1 MHPLGA
7 SVSMLYIGG
16 NGSPMRAIRAV
27 IAEDEPVLRMDLRNA
42 LARLWPELVIC
53 ADVEDGFEAL
63 RALHEHAPRILFLDI
78 EMPGLSGLEVAK
90 QASGKCHIVFVTAFD
105 SYAVAAFEQGAI
117 DYVLKPF
124 SAARLATS
132 VARLRERVGG
142 IPAPIG
148 GLLEVLEASA
158 TQAKEY
164 LRWITASQGD
174 DLRLI
179 TVEEICYIQADN
191 KYTVI
196 ATPHQ
201 DSVIRRPI
209 KELIEELDPRMFW
222 QIHRGTLV
230 NVNAIAGV
238 TRNLSGQL
246 CVKLKQRK
254 EALPVS
260 ESYVHL
266 FKQM

>member
-1 MHPLGA
+1 
-7 SVSMLYIGG
+7 
-16 NGSPMRAIRAV
+16 MRSIKAV
-27 IAEDEPVLRMDLRNA
+27 IAEDEPVLRLDLRQA
-42 LARLWPELVIC
+42 LARLWPELVVC
-53 ADVEDGFEAL
+53 ADVEDGFEAV
-63 RALHEHAPRILFLDI
+63 RALHEHAPAILFLDI
-78 EMPGLSGLEVAK
+78 EMPGLSGLEVAR
-90 QASGKCHIVFVTAFD
+90 QASGKCHVVFVTAFD
-105 SYAVAAFEQGAI
+105 RYAIAAFEQGAV

-132 VARLRERVGG
+132 VARLREKVGG
-142 IPAPIG
+142 LPAPIDG
-148 GLLEVLEASA
+148 MLEVLAASA
-158 TQAKEY
+158 GQAKEY
-164 LRWITASQGD
+164 LRWITASQGE

-179 TVEEICYIQADN
+179 TVEEICYIRADN

-201 DSVIRRPI
+201 ESLIRRPI

-238 TRNLSGQL
+238 TRNLTGQL

-254 EALPVS
+254 EMLPVS

>member
-1 MHPLGA
+1 
-7 SVSMLYIGG
+7 
-16 NGSPMRAIRAV
+16 MRAVRAV
-27 IAEDEPVLRMDLRNA
+27 IAEDEPVLRQELGRA

-63 RALHEHAPRILFLDI
+63 RALREHAPAILFLDI
-78 EMPGLSGLEVAK
+78 EMPGLSGLDVAK

-105 SYAVAAFEQGAI
+105 SYAIAAFEQGAV

-124 SAARLATS
+124 SAGRLATS
-132 VARLRERVGG
+132 VARLRERVGS
-142 IPAPIG
+142 APTPIDG
-148 GLLEVLEASA
+148 VLETLQPSA
-158 TQAKEY
+158 TPAREY

-179 TVEEICYIQADN
+179 TVEEICYIRSDN

-201 DSVIRRPI
+201 DSLIRRPI
-209 KELIEELDPRMFW
+209 KELIDELDPRVFW

-238 TRNLSGQL
+238 TRNMSGQL

-260 ESYVHL
+260 EPYVHL